1 MPEKND
7 ELEQL
12 REAFR
17 ADPHNRD
24 TASRLAE
31 MYTDLGWLNKSIQ
44 IYKDLVEIY
53 SNDFTLLLAYG
64 NVCFTKQN
72 IKEALAVFKK
82 LTVLKPARVEGWNNL
97 GIVLLACED
106 YESAK
111 NAFEKVLEIEPEN
124 HGALLNMGNYYDHVG
139 NPEKAIALFKKATAI
154 KPYFHDAWFNLG
166 NAYVTKKQFHKAI
179 DAYEKTLKYD
189 PKFFSA
195 LKNMG
200 YAYEQLEEYE
210 HAEKYYL
217 QALELSKVDA
227 SLYINIASIQSK
239 QKQYD
244 AAKDNF
250 LRAVKLAPKEAAGW
264 LGLRDVSLKKG
275 DVKTYVKSTN
285 AILHRLDC
293 DRIAESLQ
301 TLRRLSQYAS
311 VDAIVKAVDKL
322 DKANDALDAERMLAY
337 ERSGKD
343 AATASL
349 LYKRLQGLAS
359 PSDHVLQCLAEYC
372 CQKQRYEKAIQYVQA
387 MKNAGSTDLYIQ
399 WHALIAGD
407 ALDVAEQLIEQ
418 YLSDHQDCFEGWYQL
433 ARIHVKKKQ
442 LKTAGDLLMQA
453 LEAGFVDLDRMDDE
467 PRLKALYDSLTQL

>member
-17 ADPHNRD
+17 ADPQNRD

-44 IYKDLVEIY
+44 IYKDLVKTY
-53 SNDFTLLLAYG
+53 PNDFTLLLAYG

-72 IKEALAVFKK
+72 IKDALAVFKK

-124 HGALLNMGNYYDHVG
+124 HGALLNMGNYYDHVE

-154 KPYFHDAWFNLG
+154 RPYFHDAWFNLG

-179 DAYEKTLKYD
+179 GAYEKTLKYD

-200 YAYEQLEEYE
+200 YAYEQLEEYA

-227 SLYINIASIQSK
+227 SLYINIASIQSI

-244 AAKDNF
+244 AAKDNL
-250 LRAVKLAPKEAAGW
+250 LRAVKLAPKDAAGW
-264 LGLRDVSLKKG
+264 LGLRELSLKKG
-275 DVKTYVKSTN
+275 DVKTYVKSTS

-301 TLRRLSQYAS
+301 TLRRLNQYAS
-311 VDAIVKAVDKL
+311 VDAILKDVDKL
-322 DKANDALDAERMLAY
+322 DKTNDTLDAERMLAY

-343 AATASL
+343 TATASL
-349 LYKRLQGLAS
+349 IYKRLQGPTS

-372 CQKQRYEKAIQYVQA
+372 CQQQRYEKAIQYVQA
-387 MKNAGSTDLYIQ
+387 MKNVGSMDLFIQ

-407 ALDVAEQLIEQ
+407 ALDVAEQLIEK
-418 YLSDHQDCFEGWYQL
+418 YLRDHQDCFEGWYQL
-433 ARIHVKKKQ
+433 ARIHVKKEQ
-442 LKTAGDLLMQA
+442 LETAGDLLMQA
-453 LEAGFVDLDRMDDE
+453 LEAGFVDLDRMDEE
-467 PRLKALYDSLTQL
+467 PRLKALYDSLTKL